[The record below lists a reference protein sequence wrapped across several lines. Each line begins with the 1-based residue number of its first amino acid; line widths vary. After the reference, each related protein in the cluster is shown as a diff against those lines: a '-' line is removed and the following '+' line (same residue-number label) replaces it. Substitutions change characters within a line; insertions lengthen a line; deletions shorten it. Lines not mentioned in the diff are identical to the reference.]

1 MRKRMKCSASAL
13 ECRYLTEDS
22 QVKIYLI
29 STAPVRKKQRNILT
43 IKRRLL
49 RAVNLVFRWLVTASI
64 ALPLSIFLLEAV
76 YADRGYFA
84 IGSEYLLIGLIIF
97 GVYSG
102 VSNIFDRG
110 MKYENISKTHSSHRR
125 GKNVRK

>member
-1 MRKRMKCSASAL
+1 MRKRMKCSAIAL

-29 STAPVRKKQRNILT
+29 STVPVRRRRRCVFAIKQWSL
-43 IKRRLL
+43 KVAELMFRLL
-49 RAVNLVFRWLVTASI
+49 VTTSI
-64 ALPLSIFLLEAV
+64 TLPLSIFLLEAV

-84 IGSEYLLIGLIIF
+84 IGGEYLFIGLIIF

-102 VSNIFDRG
+102 VSNIFDG
-110 MKYENISKTHSSHRR
+110 GDE
-125 GKNVRK
+125 V